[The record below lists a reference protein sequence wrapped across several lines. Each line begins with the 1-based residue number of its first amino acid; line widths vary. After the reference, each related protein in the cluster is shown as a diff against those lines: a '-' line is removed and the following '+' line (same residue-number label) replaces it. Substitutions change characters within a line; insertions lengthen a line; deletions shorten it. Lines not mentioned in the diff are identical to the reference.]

1 VSLDVTWEQRWHPL
15 LRRWV
20 TITSHRG
27 GRPWVGQNA
36 EPEHREGAAF
46 DAECYLC
53 PGNVR
58 VSGLQ
63 NPDYS
68 SIYCFDNDHPALGK
82 APPASES
89 PHPLY
94 RSMEASGQCRVMCY
108 HPNHSRR
115 LSELE
120 PREIEQVTL
129 SWARQTKELTA
140 AGWEQVFIFENN
152 GSVVGVSN
160 PHPHCQIYAFP
171 FAVDAIR
178 REIESAS
185 AHYEVEKRS
194 LFDDIIEA
202 ERMDGRRM
210 LLDEHNWAVFVPYFA
225 QFPFEM
231 MLLPHRSMATLAEA
245 TDAELKGLAS
255 ALRVSLQRLDR
266 VLGQAQSYILSVHQ
280 APSAWLLAEA
290 PSAYSTY
297 VHIQPFL
304 RAPSLQKFLAGI
316 ETAAGQFLN
325 DAAPEEH
332 ADALRRVV
340 LASQMLG

>member
-1 VSLDVTWEQRWHPL
+1 MSSDVTWEQRWHPL

-46 DAECYLC
+46 DPACYLC

-108 HPNHSRR
+108 HPHHSRR

-120 PREIEQVTL
+120 LHEMEQVVL

-171 FAVDAIR
+171 FAVDSIQ
-178 REIESAS
+178 REIEAAK
-185 AHYEVEKRS
+185 AHYEEAKRS
-194 LFDDIIEA
+194 LFDEIIEA
-202 ERMDGRRM
+202 ERLDGRRI
-210 LLDEHNWAVFVPYFA
+210 LFDEHDWTVFVPYFA

-231 MLLPHRSMATLAEA
+231 MLVPHRFMPTLAEA
-245 TDAELKGLAS
+245 TEVN
-255 ALRVSLQRLDR
+255 LRD
-266 VLGQAQSYILSVHQ
+266 
-280 APSAWLLAEA
+280 
-290 PSAYSTY
+290 
-297 VHIQPFL
+297 
-304 RAPSLQKFLAGI
+304 
-316 ETAAGQFLN
+316 
-325 DAAPEEH
+325 
-332 ADALRRVV
+332 
-340 LASQMLG
+340 

>member
-1 VSLDVTWEQRWHPL
+1 MSSDVTWEQRWHPL

-36 EPEHREGAAF
+36 EPEHRERAAF
-46 DAECYLC
+46 DAACYLC

-108 HPNHSRR
+108 HPHHSRR

-120 PREIEQVTL
+120 LHEMEQVVL

-171 FAVDAIR
+171 FAVDAIQ
-178 REIESAS
+178 REIEAAK
-185 AHYEVEKRS
+185 AHYEEVKRS
-194 LFDDIIEA
+194 LFDEIIEA
-202 ERMDGRRM
+202 ERSDGRRM
-210 LLDEHNWAVFVPYFA
+210 LLDEHDWTVFVPYFA

-231 MLLPHRSMATLAEA
+231 MLVPHRFMLTLAEA
-245 TDAELKGLAS
+245 TEAELKGLAF
-255 ALRVSLQRLDR
+255 ALKVSLQRLDR

-280 APSAWLLAEA
+280 APSTWQQAQA
-290 PSAYSTY
+290 PGVYSTY

-325 DAAPEEH
+325 DAAPEDH

-340 LASQMLG
+340 LA

>member
-1 VSLDVTWEQRWHPL
+1 MSSDVTWEQRWHPL

-27 GRPWVGQNA
+27 GRPWVVQNA
-36 EPEHREGAAF
+36 EPKQTQSVAY
-46 DAECYLC
+46 DAKCYLC

-68 SIYCFDNDHPALGK
+68 GIYCFDNDHPALGE
-82 APPASES
+82 APS
-89 PHPLY
+89 PTEPRHPLY
-94 RSMEASGQCRVMCY
+94 RSAEASGHCRVLCY
-108 HPNHSRR
+108 HPHHSRR

-120 PREIEQVTL
+120 SHEMEQVVDC
-129 SWARQTKELTA
+129 WARQTEELMA

-171 FAVDAIR
+171 FVADSIQ
-178 REIESAS
+178 REMEAAK
-185 AHYEVEKRS
+185 AHHEEAKRS
-194 LFDDIIEA
+194 LFDEIIEA
-202 ERMDGRRM
+202 ERSDGRRV
-210 LLDEHNWAVFVPYFA
+210 LFDERDWIAFVPYFA

-231 MLLPHRSMATLAEA
+231 MLLPHRGMATLAEA
-245 TDAELKGLAS
+245 TDVELQGLAA
-255 ALRVSLQRLDR
+255 ALRASLQRLDQ
-266 VLGQAQSYILSVHQ
+266 VLAQAQSYILSVHQ
-280 APSAWLLAEA
+280 APSLWNQTQAQGV
-290 PSAYSTY
+290 YSTY

-325 DAAPEEH
+325 DAAPEDH

-340 LASQMLG
+340 LA